1 MSDSTRPPS
10 PPERRDDRGA
20 SRPPSV
26 PPRLDRNARLLGLPA
41 LERLA
46 RAHVVVLG
54 LGGVGSYAAEAL
66 ARAGVGRLTLV
77 DGERIDETNVNRQ
90 LHALDGEVGR
100 FKAEAM
106 AERLRRIAPAASLE
120 PVCDRYEEASAARLV
135 PAAGVDFV
143 LDAMDTVVAK
153 LHVIDRCLT
162 LKVPVVTALGAARR
176 LDPTAVLVTDLAET
190 HTDQLAK
197 DVRKYLRKRFGL
209 AATDG
214 PTGVLAVWSREP
226 PRRALDL
233 PGDEAGVPGTRA
245 RAEGPRRREP
255 RCHGSI
261 AFVTAAF
268 GLVAAGAVV
277 QGLTGLRPDT
287 PPLRDEA
294 EARRRVKRA
303 THRRR

>member
-1 MSDSTRPPS
+1 MAEPT
-10 PPERRDDRGA
+10 
-20 SRPPSV
+20 V

-41 LERLA
+41 LEKLA

-100 FKAEAM
+100 WKAEVM
-106 AERLRRIAPAASLE
+106 AERLRRIAPGATLA
-120 PVCDRYEEASAARLV
+120 PVCGRYDEASAAALV

-143 LDAMDTVVAK
+143 VDAMDTVVAK
-153 LHVIDRCLT
+153 LHVIDRCLS

-176 LDPTAVLVTDLAET
+176 LDPTAVQLTDLAET

-209 AATDG
+209 ASTDG
-214 PTGVLAVWSREP
+214 PTGVLAVWSREA
-226 PRRALDL
+226 PRPTLDL
-233 PGDEAGVPGTRA
+233 PGDESGIPGTRA
-245 RAEGPRRREP
+245 RMEGPRRREA
-255 RCHGSI
+255 RCYGSI

-277 QGLTGLRPDT
+277 HGLTGVRPVT
-287 PPLRDEA
+287 PPLRDEV
-294 EARRRVKRA
+294 EARRRTKRA
-303 THRRR
+303 THRRP

>member
-1 MSDSTRPPS
+1 MSAPT
-10 PPERRDDRGA
+10 
-20 SRPPSV
+20 V

-100 FKAEAM
+100 WKAEAM
-106 AERLRRIAPAASLE
+106 VERLRRIAPAAALL
-120 PVCDRYEEASAARLV
+120 PVCGRYDEGSAERLV

-143 LDAMDTVVAK
+143 VDAMDTVVAK

-162 LKVPVVTALGAARR
+162 LQVPVVTALGAARR
-176 LDPTAVLVTDLAET
+176 LDPTAVVVSDLAET

-209 AATDG
+209 ASTEG
-214 PTGVLAVWSREP
+214 PTGVLAVWSREA
-226 PRRALDL
+226 PRATLDL

-255 RCHGSI
+255 KCYGSI

-277 QGLTGLRPDT
+277 QRLTGLTPGT
-287 PPLRDEA
+287 PPLQDES
-294 EARRRVKRA
+294 EARRRRKKA
-303 THRRR
+303 THRRG

>member
-1 MSDSTRPPS
+1 MTAPP
-10 PPERRDDRGA
+10 
-20 SRPPSV
+20 V

-77 DGERIDETNVNRQ
+77 DPERIDETNVNRQ

-100 FKAEAM
+100 FKAEAL
-106 AERLRRIAPAASLE
+106 AERLRRIGPGRFE
-120 PVCDRYEEASAARLV
+120 PICARYDEESAARLV
-135 PAAGVDFV
+135 PPEGLDFV
-143 LDAMDTVVAK
+143 VDAMDTVVAK

-162 LKVPVVTALGAARR
+162 LEVPVVTSLGAARR
-176 LDPTAVLVTDLAET
+176 LDPAAIQVTDLCET

-209 AATDG
+209 AATAG
-214 PTGVLAVWSREP
+214 PTGVLAVWSREA
-226 PRRALDL
+226 PRPTLDL
-233 PGDEAGVPGTRA
+233 PGDEAGIPGTRS
-245 RAEGPRRREP
+245 RQEGPRRREP
-255 RCHGSI
+255 KCYGSI

-277 QGLTGLRPDT
+277 HGLTGERPET
-287 PPLRDEA
+287 PPLLDEA
-294 EARRRVKRA
+294 EAKRRKKRA

>member
-1 MSDSTRPPS
+1 MSGAGPS
-10 PPERRDDRGA
+10 GGA
-20 SRPPSV
+20 GV

-46 RAHVVVLG
+46 RARVVVLG

-66 ARAGVGRLTLV
+66 ARAGVGALTLV

-90 LHALDGEVGR
+90 LHALDGELGR

-106 AERLRRIAPAASLE
+106 AERLRRIAPQAAIQ
-120 PVCDRYEEASAARLV
+120 PVCGRYDEASAAALV

-143 LDAMDTVVAK
+143 VDAMDTVVAK

-162 LKVPVVTALGAARR
+162 LRIPLVTALGAARR
-176 LDPTAVLVTDLAET
+176 LDPTAIQVSDLSET

-209 AATDG
+209 ASTDG
-214 PTGVLAVWSREP
+214 PTGVLAVWSREA
-226 PRRALDL
+226 PRPTLDL
-233 PGDEAGVPGTRA
+233 PGDESGIPGTRA
-245 RAEGPRRREP
+245 RMEGPRRREA
-255 RCHGSI
+255 RCYGSI

-277 QGLTGLRPDT
+277 QRLTGLTPAT
-287 PPLRDEA
+287 PPLQDEA
-294 EARRRVKRA
+294 EAQRRRKRA
-303 THRRR
+303 THRRPGV

>member
-1 MSDSTRPPS
+1 MTTPPRP
-10 PPERRDDRGA
+10 
-20 SRPPSV
+20 V

-41 LERLA
+41 IERLS

-100 FKAEAM
+100 FKAEVM
-106 AERLRRIAPAASLE
+106 AERLSRILPASALVVE
-120 PVCDRYEEASAARLV
+120 PVRYDEATAARLV
-135 PAAGVDFV
+135 PEAGVDFV

-162 LKVPVVTALGAARR
+162 LRVPLVTSLGAARR
-176 LDPTAVLVTDLAET
+176 LDPTAIQVTDLCES

-197 DVRKYLRKRFGL
+197 DVRKYLRKRFGIP
-209 AATDG
+209 ATS
-214 PTGVLAVWSREP
+214 PTGVLAVWSVEP
-226 PRRALDL
+226 PRPTLDL

-245 RAEGPRRREP
+245 RVEGPRRREP
-255 RCHGSI
+255 KCHGSI

-268 GLVAAGAVV
+268 GLAAAGAVV
-277 QGLTGLRPDT
+277 QRLAGQPPGT
-287 PPLRDEA
+287 PPRLDEK
-294 EARRRVKRA
+294 ERKRRRKKD
-303 THRRR
+303 TSRRPGA